1 MTSEVMNKA
10 MSEKRSAKRVTMRDE
25 ECGVG
30 APNLTSVRLS
40 SAWRTSSVAE
50 AMGSVGIELRSLS
63 YNCLAYSSSDIVGR
77 GGGEGV
83 DVEVAAGGGTGV
95 EGVGAAGVRAGAGA
109 GVGAGGAISVNSI
122 MSPCETFSE
131 DRDLPPSALPPA
143 VLYSNTPSFIF

>member
-83 DVEVAAGGGTGV
+83 DVEVAAGGGAGGG
-95 EGVGAAGVRAGAGA
+95 EGGGGGE